1 MLRKWGLFIAAV
13 ALTAACARISVSRL
27 TSDSV
32 QAEGIRFYRPAP
44 HLLVTQDAKGALE
57 VSLIYLPKTNEEY
70 VIQFK
75 SGLGSADMKF
85 KLDGGWNLTDF
96 GETRDSKI
104 PELVTSLATL
114 SAGALKAGEP
124 HAAEPKGEVV
134 PGLYALIFDPNTG
147 LVSEIKLVHKFV
159 PSQ

>member
-1 MLRKWGLFIAAV
+1 MLKTWGLLIAAV
-13 ALTAACARISVSRL
+13 ALMAACAEIKVSRL
-27 TSDSV
+27 TSDKDYV
-32 QAEGIRFYRPAP
+32 EGIRFYRPAP
-44 HLLVTQDAKGALE
+44 YLLVTEDAKGALQ
-57 VSLIYLPKTNEEY
+57 VSLIYLPKTKEEY

-104 PELVTSLATL
+104 PELVTSLAT
-114 SAGALKAGEP
+114 AFTGALKSEP
-124 HAAEPKGEVV
+124 GGPSKPA

-147 LVSEIKLVHKFV
+147 LVSEIRLVYKF
-159 PSQ
+159 

>member
-1 MLRKWGLFIAAV
+1 MLKKWGFFLAAV
-13 ALTAACARISVSRL
+13 VLTAACARISVSRL
-27 TSDSV
+27 ASDKDFV
-32 QAEGIRFYRPAP
+32 EGIRFYRPAP
-44 HLLVTQDAKGALE
+44 YLLVTANDKGALQ
-57 VSLIYLPKTNEEY
+57 VSLIYLPKTSEEY

-104 PELVTSLATL
+104 PELVTSLAT
-114 SAGALKAGEP
+114 AFTGALRTEP
-124 HAAEPKGEVV
+124 GTPSQPAL
-134 PGLYALIFDPNTG
+134 GLYALIFDPQTG
-147 LVSEIKLVHKFV
+147 LVSEIKLVHKFP